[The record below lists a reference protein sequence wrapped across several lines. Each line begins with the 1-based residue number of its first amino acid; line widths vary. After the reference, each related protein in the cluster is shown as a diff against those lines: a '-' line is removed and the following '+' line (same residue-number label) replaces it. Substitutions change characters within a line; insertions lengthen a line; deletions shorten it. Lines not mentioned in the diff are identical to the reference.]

1 MCFFSEKCKKDK
13 CFRYGILKKGEF
25 IQSKSGVYKLLLNE
39 TGSLEIW
46 CPNEKVWSTD
56 TDKYIQFLYLGND
69 GLYLLGKDGNNRLN
83 VTALDTLKQ
92 NADSLQ
98 LKQNADLLQMQN
110 DGSLVIFDKNGAIAW
125 KYTPG
130 KKCGM

>member
-46 CPNEKVWSTD
+46 CPNENVWSAYTD
-56 TDKYIQFLYLGND
+56 DKYIQFLYLDND
-69 GLYLLGKDGNNRLN
+69 GLYLLGKDGSNRLN
-83 VTALDTLKQ
+83 VIALDT
-92 NADSLQ
+92 

-110 DGSLVIFDKNGAIAW
+110 DGSLVIFDKNGTIAW

-130 KKCGM
+130 KKCAM